1 MSKCILTL
9 LKIYFIDIKFLLFY
23 PLTEQEVLKRIKN
36 QYDYENNKITLDTRE
51 ITPSN
56 ITTKGAWVFK
66 LDNYINYI
74 QK

>member
-1 MSKCILTL
+1 M
-9 LKIYFIDIKFLLFY
+9 KIYLLGERTIEI
-23 PLTEQEVLKRIKN
+23 PW
-36 QYDYENNKITLDTRE
+36 QYNYENNKITLDTKE